1 MSQHN
6 TPFSQQLA
14 FLSKGC
20 LNDELTELMAEVVK
34 AVRETGKSGSLTL
47 TLKVQMLN
55 NRDENAVKITPAV
68 KSKKPKLAPYE
79 TIMFSTGDGD
89 LLRDDPNQR
98 KLPLEEV
105 PARPRV
111 TAQQ

>member
-1 MSQHN
+1 MSNHN

-20 LNDELTELMAEVVK
+20 LDEELTELLSEVVK
-34 AVRETGKSGSLTL
+34 AVRETGKTGSLTL

-68 KSKKPKLAPYE
+68 KSKLPELAPYE

-105 PARPRV
+105 PARTR
-111 TAQQ
+111 TAFNQ